1 MWISRANSTS
11 KSIVIFLIRTLDR
24 FVFSLGNLN
33 ETAGPQFVGGNV
45 NPCAEFEESEVS
57 AKRFEYSVLRAA
69 TKNFAAERK
78 LGEGAYGAVYK
89 VKCLS

>member
-1 MWISRANSTS
+1 MLLV
-11 KSIVIFLIRTLDR
+11 VIRP
-24 FVFSLGNLN
+24 NLN
-33 ETAGPQFVGGNV
+33 EIVQILHFIVGNG

-69 TKNFAAERK
+69 TKNFAEERK

-89 VKCLS
+89 VVKC